1 MKRARGFTLLEV
13 LVALAVLALS
23 AATVLRQAQQG
34 VRQQQTLELKSY
46 AMWLADDQLA
56 VIGSDTQWPPLG
68 RAERDTNFNG
78 LEWRVVTE
86 VQATPDPYL
95 RRISVR
101 VRLADAPEDNAL
113 ATFDTYR
120 GRY

>member
-68 RAERDTNFNG
+68 RAERKTDFNG

-86 VQATPDPYL
+86 VQTTPDPDL

-101 VRLADAPEDNAL
+101 VGLADAPEDNTL